1 MIISKVN
8 LNDFYNAFI
17 DSRNTE
23 QFTPYGLDALYNL
36 LEESSKDV
44 DIELNVFALCSKFSE
59 YEKAEDAV
67 ANYDNVNTLEELKDR
82 TLVLELDNGGVVLQD
97 F

>member
-1 MIISKVN
+1 MIISKVT

-17 DSRNTE
+17 DSRRTE
-23 QFTPYGLDALYNL
+23 QFTPYGLDAIYNL
-36 LEESSKDV
+36 MEELSKDV
-44 DIELNVFALCSKFSE
+44 DIELNVFALCCKFSE

-67 ANYDNVNTLEELKDR
+67 ANYDHINTLEELKAH
-82 TLVLELDNGGVVLQD
+82 TLVVELENGGLILKN